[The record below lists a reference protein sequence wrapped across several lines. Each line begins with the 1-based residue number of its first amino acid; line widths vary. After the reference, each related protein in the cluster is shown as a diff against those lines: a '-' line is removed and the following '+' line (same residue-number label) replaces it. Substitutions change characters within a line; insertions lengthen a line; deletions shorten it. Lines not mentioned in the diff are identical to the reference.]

1 MVIESVAAA
10 SAALSAINGLIQKA
24 NETGNGVQQLMGT
37 ISDFGEAI
45 TDFEVRRKGS
55 AFRPLSQN
63 ELLKLSMIK
72 KSYERHW
79 KSVHDLLAMVDPE
92 MLESFKQAKAQQE
105 HDRQAHLKM
114 IARKKAQRKI
124 LVTQILVGALTLI
137 IGGIIIVMGFALI
150 MRVYG

>member
-10 SAALSAINGLIQKA
+10 SAALSAINGLIQQA

-72 KSYERHW
+72 KSYDRHW

-92 MLESFKQAKAQQE
+92 MLESFKQAKAQTDLSP
-105 HDRQAHLKM
+105 HPAPCMASHRSSFLAKSFNGNVVH
-114 IARKKAQRKI
+114 
-124 LVTQILVGALTLI
+124 
-137 IGGIIIVMGFALI
+137 
-150 MRVYG
+150 

>member
-10 SAALSAINGLIQKA
+10 SAALSAINGLIQQA

-45 TDFEVRRKGS
+45 TDFEVRRKSS

-63 ELLKLSMIK
+63 ELLRLAMIK
-72 KSYERHW
+72 KSYDRHW

-105 HDRQAHLKM
+105 HDRQANLKM
-114 IARKKAQRKI
+114 IARKKAQRKHLI
-124 LVTQILVGALTLI
+124 NQILVGATTLI
-137 IGGIIIVMGFALI
+137 VGGGIIAMGFVIILK
-150 MRVYG
+150 VYG